1 MSCLSITELPRAE
14 RQDIAIK
21 EAVRA
26 TANRLH
32 IAPYDREV
40 GAQCAINACRG
51 GSSPADAVARGTR
64 YLRGVSGRTG
74 GTT

>member
-40 GAQCAINACRG
+40 GAQCAINAWCAG
-51 GSSPADAVARGTR
+51 ASPAAAVARGTR

-74 GTT
+74 DTS